1 MGQAHGTLDYY
12 GINLTI
18 LMSHLPKGCRSRYF
32 PQQLCP
38 GRCAIYT
45 SKWLMISLGSS
56 HQLLGMYSSVSI
68 CISWLTELLAIR
80 DLSPLAK
87 QGVLWLNTSLTV
99 RAHAAG
105 SHSKLGWSTF
115 TAEVIRAV
123 ISRKSCQGVVFL
135 AWGLPAQKTCQSIGI
150 DKVRVSSSGSL
161 MPNTIIAVTIDLS
174 KVKHLVL
181 KCV

>member
-1 MGQAHGTLDYY
+1 MGQAHGELDYY
-12 GINLTI
+12 GILLAI
-18 LMSHLPKGCRSRYF
+18 LISCLPKVYRSQYF
-32 PQQLCP
+32 LQQLCP
-38 GRCAIYT
+38 DPCAIYT
-45 SKWLMISLGSS
+45 SKCPMISLGSS
-56 HQLLGMYSSVSI
+56 RRLLGMYST
-68 CISWLTELLAIR
+68 ISKYISPRTELLTIR

-150 DKVRVSSSGSL
+150 DKVRVPSSGSL
-161 MPNTIIAVTIDLS
+161 MSNIVVTIYHL